1 MPDIIIFP
9 LSLERKLPQNN
20 DFASLITQGLSDKW
34 TNVMSDTLIT
44 SVFTTLTWIM
54 YFSWEGDQ
62 ISHRNNG
69 IRDGYNMNQFPDAQ
83 LLKKYDQIQYLI
95 TSYISST
102 IKLSKIH
109 VLSIEESQ
117 CSLYMCNMMW
127 YSIRVQ
133 SNFAKSRKS
142 IFIKGMEFRKEIIPQ
157 TSLKKKNVRT

>member
-1 MPDIIIFP
+1 
-9 LSLERKLPQNN
+9 
-20 DFASLITQGLSDKW
+20 
-34 TNVMSDTLIT
+34 MSDTLIT

-117 CSLYMCNMMW
+117 CSLYMCNMM
-127 YSIRVQ
+127 
-133 SNFAKSRKS
+133 
-142 IFIKGMEFRKEIIPQ
+142 
-157 TSLKKKNVRT
+157 